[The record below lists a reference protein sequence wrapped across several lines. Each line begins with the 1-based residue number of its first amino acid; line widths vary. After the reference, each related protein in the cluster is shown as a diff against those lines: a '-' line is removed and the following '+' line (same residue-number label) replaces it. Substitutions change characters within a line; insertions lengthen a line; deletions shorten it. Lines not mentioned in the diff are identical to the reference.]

1 MITDVQRR
9 RKLGKLA
16 ESKEAESY
24 FVLLICSHSAQPQL
38 SAILIRC
45 PPAWWGWKL
54 DITFWQIDL
63 NNWGQEIS
71 WSWRRFFILSLFGLF
86 VLLFEQRHLSLSLC
100 CSAASAD
107 RSPESYDNQSSGDD
121 NPRSLGRALQVFF
134 DSFVHNV
141 TKPLAKL
148 SSVESEMGVRV
159 ETLKT
164 WLTVSHFF
172 FKLYFSRKKH
182 EGRKRKMSKV
192 LIQRK
197 W

>member
-71 WSWRRFFILSLFGLF
+71 WRRFFILYLICLFCY
-86 VLLFEQRHLSLSLC
+86 LFETQPLVALPPALTGELRFIS
-100 CSAASAD
+100 
-107 RSPESYDNQSSGDD
+107 DD
-121 NPRSLGRALQVFF
+121 NPRSLGHTCWISWESSYWISARICSQIQHYLSHDALAPGWKSSKTFF
-134 DSFVHNV
+134 SNLWPITAFNF
-141 TKPLAKL
+141 
-148 SSVESEMGVRV
+148 
-159 ETLKT
+159 TLWAND
-164 WLTVSHFF
+164 WLLTFYENQQKSQGC
-172 FKLYFSRKKH
+172 R
-182 EGRKRKMSKV
+182 
-192 LIQRK
+192 I
-197 W
+197 

>member
-1 MITDVQRR
+1 MIWSYSQVRRPQNWRTTIAMITDVQRR

-107 RSPESYDNQSSGDD
+107 RIPESYDNQ
-121 NPRSLGRALQVFF
+121 ALVMTTPARWVVLYRFF
-134 DSFVHNV
+134 SIV
-141 TKPLAKL
+141 LCI
-148 SSVESEMGVRV
+148 M
-159 ETLKT
+159 
-164 WLTVSHFF
+164 
-172 FKLYFSRKKH
+172 SRN
-182 EGRKRKMSKV
+182 
-192 LIQRK
+192 L
-197 W
+197 

>member
-45 PPAWWGWKL
+45 PPAWWGWKF

-71 WSWRRFFILSLFGLF
+71 WRRFFILYLICLFCY
-86 VLLFEQRHLSLSLC
+86 LFEVWD
-100 CSAASAD
+100 SAFVALPPALTGELRFIS
-107 RSPESYDNQSSGDD
+107 DD
-121 NPRSLGRALQVFF
+121 NPRRSLGRALQVFF

-141 TKPLAKL
+141 TKPLEKL
-148 SSVESEMGVRV
+148 SLVESEMRVRV

-164 WLTVSHFF
+164 WLRLFLIFF
-172 FKLYFSRKKH
+172 QALLFQKKTW
-182 EGRKRKMSKV
+182 R
-192 LIQRK
+192 
-197 W
+197 

>member
-1 MITDVQRR
+1 MIWSYNQVRRPQNWRTTIAMITDVQRR

-86 VLLFEQRHLSLSLC
+86 VLLFEQRHLSLSAFVALPPALTGSRRAMTTKALVMTTPARWVVLYRFFSIVLC
-100 CSAASAD
+100 I
-107 RSPESYDNQSSGDD
+107 
-121 NPRSLGRALQVFF
+121 
-134 DSFVHNV
+134 
-141 TKPLAKL
+141 
-148 SSVESEMGVRV
+148 M
-159 ETLKT
+159 
-164 WLTVSHFF
+164 
-172 FKLYFSRKKH
+172 SRN
-182 EGRKRKMSKV
+182 
-192 LIQRK
+192 L
-197 W
+197 